1 MAVIGTLLFSLLIA
15 AQSVA
20 LAVLVVRLSRGRTR
34 PPAVEP
40 LLHELR
46 DTSVSIVVPAR
57 NEGARIGACL
67 EGLGEQGAPMLEAI
81 VVDGSSTDGTA
92 ELVDAASARDPRIRR
107 MLEPPKPPGAVG
119 RPWAIAA
126 GCRHARGEWVLVVD
140 ADTKPNAGMTAGAV
154 AAARQHG
161 YDVVSFAPRIV
172 APTAGARWLQP
183 AFLATLVYRFG
194 PVGVDVVDADRTMAN
209 GQCLL
214 MRREVLE
221 SAGGYAAAANSYCDD
236 IRVVRHLAQRGARVG
251 FLDGRRLFDVTM
263 YATGAETWR
272 AWPRSLNMRDA
283 TTTRWSVLDALLL
296 ALTLGLPVPVL
307 GGLLLPGA
315 REQLA
320 GAAGTPGLA
329 AILGINAALLIVRT
343 LLLVAVRPS
352 FATAGFA
359 FWLSPLADPAAA
371 LRVIATMIER
381 PREWRG
387 RARAPGRSSTSA
399 SV

>member
-1 MAVIGTLLFSLLIA
+1 MIGTLLLSLLIA

-40 LLHELR
+40 LLHALR

-67 EGLGEQGAPMLEAI
+67 DGLGEQGPAMLEAI
-81 VVDGSSTDGTA
+81 VVDGGSTDGTA

-126 GCRHARGEWVLVVD
+126 GSRHARGEWVLVVD

-194 PVGVDVVDADRTMAN
+194 PVGVHVADADRTMAN

-236 IRVVRHLAQRGARVG
+236 IRIVRHLARGGARVG

-283 TTTRWSVLDALLL
+283 TTALWSVLDAILLTLTL
-296 ALTLGLPVPVL
+296 ALPIPIVL
-307 GGLLLPGA
+307 GGLLLDAA
-315 REQLA
+315 RESLTL
-320 GAAGTPGLA
+320 AAGTGGA
-329 AILGINAALLIVRT
+329 AALIGINAVLLLMRV
-343 LLLVAVRPS
+343 LLLVAMRPS
-352 FATAGFA
+352 FAVAGIA
-359 FWLSPLADPAAA
+359 YWLSPLADPAAA
-371 LRVIATMIER
+371 LRVITTMIQR

-387 RARAPGRSSTSA
+387 RMRAEIAR
-399 SV
+399 